1 MPRYQIVILDIAD
14 TYKLGYVNFKYPE
27 EVKRIFLKAEEIVI
41 IKKFFQGQ
49 HELPN
54 FKVDLLLEKGEKEGE
69 YFFKMI
75 VGSKIYE
82 SWHIGFAEGLLMERE
97 RNTEIFFEGR
107 S

>member
-1 MPRYQIVILDIAD
+1 MPRYQIVIPDIAN
-14 TYKLGYVNFKYPE
+14 TYERGYVDFNYPE
-27 EVKRIFLKAEEIVI
+27 EVKRIFLKNVEIGI

-75 VGSKIYE
+75 VGSKVYE
-82 SWHIGFAEGLLMERE
+82 SWHIGFAEGLLLERE
-97 RNTEIFFEGR
+97 RNTKIFFEERG
-107 S
+107 

>member
-1 MPRYQIVILDIAD
+1 MTRHEIDITDIAN
-14 TYKLGYVNFKYPE
+14 TYELGYVNFKYLE
-27 EVKRIFLKAEEIVI
+27 EEKRIFLKAEEIGI

-82 SWHIGFAEGLLMERE
+82 SWHIGFAEGLLLERE
-97 RNTEIFFEGR
+97 CNTKIFFEERG
-107 S
+107 